1 MIFLRPYFFLFLL
14 ALIPL
19 YYLSLKSQKYSS
31 WKKYLK
37 KEFIPFL
44 LTEET
49 EKKSKNRSF
58 LKISILWTI
67 LTIALAGP
75 SLEKIPTISSKPFE
89 GTVLI
94 ADLNSINQNTLTQLK
109 IKLNQAIN
117 LLPNEKIG
125 LVLFDEKGYTALP
138 LSDDREVLKE
148 IISVLSPNV
157 LPLSGQNFSA
167 AFKKADE
174 LFLNTELKTGRILL
188 FTGGL
193 LNSDVNIKEI
203 KSLPYKIGI
212 IGLGNPS
219 QPTPILD
226 KNGSFKRDKNNNI
239 LLIAPDKE
247 KLSKIGKFVYQTPN
261 NSDIQYVISQTKSL
275 SMQSTN
281 SLLENDLLKVDEYK
295 DLGIYILICVMPFI
309 ALLFRKGVLLTLLIL
324 FLSTPSYADFWQ
336 RDDQK
341 IYQSNQKGIQEY
353 KDKKYLDALARF
365 QKDDSAN
372 GLYNQGN
379 AKAYL
384 GNIPEAI
391 QLYST
396 ALQKDPNH
404 KEAAFN
410 KAYLENLMNQE
421 KENKQSNPKDNE
433 KSNTDKNNSSDQKD
447 NSDQSQQQQQQ
458 QSNFPNQNED
468 NPQQN
473 NSLQNQ
479 DLEESNQNKNQE
491 DKSTQTDQTEEAQ
504 EKQKQK
510 QEKNSSAQENSLEN
524 ETEKT
529 PPPVDQKTQE
539 IFNRLK
545 KDPSRI
551 LKFRLYMQSQRG

>member
-19 YYLSLKSQKYSS
+19 YYFSSKNQKYSS
-31 WKKYLK
+31 WQKYLK

-58 LKISILWTI
+58 LKISILWTL

-75 SLEKIPTISSKPFE
+75 SFEKTPTISSKPFE

-94 ADLNSINQNTLTQLK
+94 ADLNSLNQNTLTQLK
-109 IKLNQAIN
+109 IKLNQTIN
-117 LLPNEKIG
+117 LLPDEKIG
-125 LVLFDEKGYTALP
+125 LVLFDDKGYTALP

-148 IISVLSPNV
+148 IISVLNPSI

-174 LFLNTELKTGRILL
+174 LFVNTELKTGRILL
-188 FTGGL
+188 FTGGI
-193 LNSDVNIKEI
+193 LNTDTNIDKI
-203 KSLPYKIGI
+203 NSLPYKIGV

-219 QPTPILD
+219 KPTPVLD
-226 KNGSFKRDKNNNI
+226 KNGSFKRDINNNI
-239 LLIAPDKE
+239 LLLAPNK
-247 KLSKIGKFVYQTPN
+247 KILNQIGKFVYQTPN
-261 NSDIQYVISQTKSL
+261 DSDVKNIISQTKSL
-275 SMQSTN
+275 TIQPTN
-281 SLLENDLLKVDEYK
+281 SLLENDFLKIDEYK
-295 DLGIYILICVMPFI
+295 DLGIYILVFLMPFI
-309 ALLFRKGVLLTLLIL
+309 ALLFRKGIFLILLTL
-324 FLSTPSYADFWQ
+324 FLATPSYADFWQ
-336 RDDQK
+336 REDQK

-353 KDKKYLDALARF
+353 KEKKYLDALTRF
-365 QKDDSAN
+365 QKDSSAN
-372 GLYNQGN
+372 GFYNQGN

-421 KENKQSNPKDNE
+421 KENKKNNDQKE
-433 KSNTDKNNSSDQKD
+433 EKKSNNNENTSSDQKD
-447 NSDQSQQQQQQ
+447 NNSQPQQQQQQ
-458 QSNFPNQNED
+458 QQPN
-468 NPQQN
+468 
-473 NSLQNQ
+473 S
-479 DLEESNQNKNQE
+479 SNQNKDESNQSTPPQNQNLEGSNQNQE
-491 DKSTQTDQTEEAQ
+491 NKSTQKDQTNDTQ
-504 EKQKQK
+504 EKPLEP
-510 QEKNSSAQENSLEN
+510 QEKNSSTKAHSSQG

-529 PPPVDQKTQE
+529 PPPIDQKTQE

-545 KDPSRI
+545 KDPARI